1 MDDKQTYF
9 EYHHHQKIFT
19 EKITWVKCLQF
30 SYFSWFLIAC
40 LLTVLRSLVVDDFTC
55 FNLSAKL
62 SAVNLFNPVE
72 VKYMSWLG
80 IFSQIVQFLYTKQY

>member
-1 MDDKQTYF
+1 MT
-9 EYHHHQKIFT
+9 
-19 EKITWVKCLQF
+19 
-30 SYFSWFLIAC
+30 C

-72 VKYMSWLG
+72 VKYMS
-80 IFSQIVQFLYTKQY
+80 